1 MIVDPAYRNSGN
13 KAQCFS
19 TKILEQNYV
28 QFQTV
33 PLCRAMHLDNISGQE
48 KLYTEA
54 NDASSGL
61 SKSEGFTH
69 SIKEKKR
76 TQTLP
81 SHPLMADLFTRSK
94 YFGRHC
100 NACKYLTTYFIY

>member
-28 QFQTV
+28 QFQIV

-69 SIKEKKR
+69 SIKEKKEPK
-76 TQTLP
+76 LC
-81 SHPLMADLFTRSK
+81 HPIPLWVTFSPDQNILADTAMHAS
-94 YFGRHC
+94 
-100 NACKYLTTYFIY
+100 T